1 MSLSLNRRKF
11 GTALAAGLLGSRA
24 ARAQQPPNVL
34 VLLTSELR
42 ADAISAMGA
51 SIVRTLAIDALA
63 RQGCLLR
70 RAITATPEPG
80 ARGGMAVLTGRYPSS
95 RGVEGTVEQS
105 YSGALT
111 LPEIF
116 GGHGY
121 QTAVIGQPPPALA
134 KVDAKTIKLFPEPDY
149 RAYLDENYP
158 TFEGDYSRLTAPL
171 GVPPEGP
178 PPWRIGEA
186 ALPVT
191 AFPTRWIADQTLEF
205 LQAGKE
211 SGPWCCVTAFAKP
224 REPYIVPNPWATR
237 YQLERIPMPD
247 LPAIRP
253 LPETAANEARDYAV
267 ASQAEVMRR
276 LLRAYF
282 GAIGYI
288 DDEVQRI
295 VLALRVSGQLDNT
308 IIAIVGETGH
318 MLGDHGRMFG
328 AVPYE
333 GAIRVPGILRY
344 PPAIEPNGRI
354 EGPVSTTSLAPTLLE
369 LAGLK
374 STQEF
379 HSASLA
385 PLLKDS
391 SKGAKGEAF
400 SAMGFETVQTEGW
413 KLTEPGDHP
422 TWEPQLFDLQADPRE
437 ENNVYGKPEAAKA
450 QEELAGRLE
459 SWRERMG

>member
-1 MSLSLNRRKF
+1 MSLNRRSF

-34 VLLTSELR
+34 VLLMSELR

-63 RQGCLLR
+63 KQGCLLR
-70 RAITATPEPG
+70 RAITATPESG
-80 ARGGMAVLTGRYPSS
+80 ARGGMSILTGRYPANRS
-95 RGVEGTVEQS
+95 VEGTVDQS
-105 YSGALT
+105 YAGVPT
-111 LPEIF
+111 LPEMF

-121 QTAVIGQPPPALA
+121 RTGVIGQPPAALA
-134 KVDAKTIKLFPEPDY
+134 GVDADTLKLFPEPDY

-158 TFEGDYSRLTAPL
+158 AFAGDYSRLTAPL

-178 PPWRIGEA
+178 PPWQIGEA

-205 LQAGKE
+205 LQSGKDA
-211 SGPWCCVTAFAKP
+211 GPWCCVTAFSKP
-224 REPYIVPNPWATR
+224 REPYVVPNPWATR
-237 YQLERIPMPD
+237 YELGHIPMPD

-253 LPETAANEARDYAV
+253 LPETATNEARDYAV
-267 ASQAEVMRR
+267 ASQTEVMRR
-276 LLRAYF
+276 LLQAYF
-282 GAIGYI
+282 GAIGYV

-295 VLALRVSGQLDNT
+295 VRALRVSKQLDNT
-308 IIAIVGETGH
+308 IIAIIGDSGH

-328 AVPYE
+328 SVPYE

-374 STQEF
+374 SDQEF

-391 SKGAKGEAF
+391 SQGADNEAF
-400 SAMGFETVQTEGW
+400 CALGFETVETQDW
-413 KLTEPGDHP
+413 KLTEAGDHP
-422 TWEPQLFDLQADPRE
+422 TWEPQLFNLQSDPGE
-437 ENNVYGKPEAAKA
+437 ENNVYGKPDAAAA
-450 QEELAGRLE
+450 QQDLAGRLE
-459 SWRERMG
+459 SWRERIG